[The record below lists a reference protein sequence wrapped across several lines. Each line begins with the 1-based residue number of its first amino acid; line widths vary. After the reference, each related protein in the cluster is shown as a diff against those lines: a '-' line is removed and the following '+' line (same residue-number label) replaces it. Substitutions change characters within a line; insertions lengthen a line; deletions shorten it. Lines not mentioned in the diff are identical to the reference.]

1 MKKFKKGNA
10 IFTFPASPVKCPGA
24 PQKIA
29 YIAEEYFRKNNKRSG
44 AKVIYNT
51 SLPVL
56 FGVKHYADAL
66 WKIIKKRDMQV
77 NLRTNLIEILPKKK
91 QAIFENLDSGEKFT
105 TDVSFYT
112 FTLSVFHNIT
122 Y

>member
-29 YIAEEYFRKNNKRSG
+29 YIAEEYFRKNNKRSN

-105 TDVSFYT
+105 TDVSICWY
-112 FTLSVFHNIT
+112 SN
-122 Y
+122 